1 MVSAKSVLPVEIH
14 AINEGTSSW
23 LTDKHVKEIIE
34 LVQGAVVSY
43 LESGVGKK
51 QSSKQQNKPADIIT
65 GHTVRLGYVFKS
77 RHCNQTCL
85 IDMKNVRT
93 SRDLDH
99 GPELR
104 NFSIMKEKL
113 VVYAQPLI
121 AGAPAGTSQ
130 LVRLMNER
138 RESSGGVGVSISN
151 YFQKIPSQSSAQSTE
166 TSRAPVEHESQSTVE
181 DTETACLPAAPPSEG
196 RRSKIKNILKRT
208 HIGKSRL
215 KRSTVAGKC
224 VPKNENIDPESSCHS
239 TSEHSVVKDENK
251 LLVTN
256 KSDIKIEKENKV
268 SYTIAGVKVRPVSI
282 PDIDIDSNSGDTQS
296 LTVISVEA
304 AKEMQQKN
312 ETQSSE
318 NDPWENQSE
327 SHGNSADESSSSDDM
342 MDLPSVSFCLK
353 PGNEK
358 RGKRVLSQ
366 KQNGDYGPVA
376 ANESPKF
383 GTKRKHL
390 LKEDNKDIIEEREYI
405 DGQLEPAGKNR
416 KERLDACKS
425 LQKFRFKKRKL
436 PKFSDSDSDSS
447 VPERKAVRVDRL
459 STIDSESEEGA
470 LSDNKKSATIQE
482 EAKYSG
488 KPSNPTKVI
497 EEAKTSTSY
506 MTAEKSLKSNVFR
519 NKSDFVNLEQMKV
532 SRGKMNI
539 SKSFFTDDGSKVQPK
554 LSFFMNKGKENKQKS
569 EDDDVDA
576 ADLDCELIMELCAT
590 PRIKNERDAAVNK
603 EIEEISNVE
612 DLNQEQLEHMVRH
625 REGYLRK
632 IFEGSVLCERH
643 LDFKRG
649 GSSKRDLDYN
659 SRIGSYTDEQVDT
672 VMEALINIFCKRH
685 NKYLDY
691 LMKVLLPEML
701 VKIYMD
707 IHNTSHEASEQ
718 ILAHDCNPKL
728 YKTHQP

>member
-1 MVSAKSVLPVEIH
+1 MALTELKYLRVSAKSVLPVEIH

-65 GHTVRLGYVFKS
+65 G
-77 RHCNQTCL
+77 
-85 IDMKNVRT
+85 
-93 SRDLDH
+93 
-99 GPELR
+99 PELR

-151 YFQKIPSQSSAQSTE
+151 YFQKIPSQSSAQ
-166 TSRAPVEHESQSTVE
+166 
-181 DTETACLPAAPPSEG
+181 
-196 RRSKIKNILKRT
+196 LKRT

-497 EEAKTSTSY
+497 EEAKTST
-506 MTAEKSLKSNVFR
+506 
-519 NKSDFVNLEQMKV
+519 
-532 SRGKMNI
+532 
-539 SKSFFTDDGSKVQPK
+539 
-554 LSFFMNKGKENKQKS
+554 
-569 EDDDVDA
+569 
-576 ADLDCELIMELCAT
+576 
-590 PRIKNERDAAVNK
+590 
-603 EIEEISNVE
+603 
-612 DLNQEQLEHMVRH
+612 
-625 REGYLRK
+625 
-632 IFEGSVLCERH
+632 
-643 LDFKRG
+643 
-649 GSSKRDLDYN
+649 RDLDYN